1 LPGLVE
7 IMSGEERKKIM
18 SEKSVNGI
26 YRLQTIAVAAI
37 IPVFI
42 IVYWIICSEKG
53 VLNTSIL
60 ASPDSVYE
68 RFKTMV
74 QNGKLLTNVLVST
87 GRVLKGFALGALVGL
102 TIGSLIGLFKPVS
115 KLLSAMIAIL
125 RPIPPIAM
133 IPFFI
138 LWLGIGEASKILII
152 ALGTFWAVLLNTIQ
166 GFQDTDPKLL
176 EVAKIF
182 GKSKPVILL
191 KIVLPSAVPSI
202 FTGLRLGIGNAW
214 SAVVAAEMIAASAG
228 VGYMIQYA
236 RELVQPDLL
245 LLGIITIG
253 IIGLII
259 DTVVLYIQKKV
270 VYWKTIE

>member
-1 LPGLVE
+1 
-7 IMSGEERKKIM
+7 MSGEERKKIM